1 MASSNN
7 QNSRKQKQILH
18 AATALF
24 LENGYGYTSLD
35 AVADKADVSK
45 PTIYSH
51 FKNKEALFAVVVE
64 QTCDELNKAFAFQD
78 ISTFKPRQALLIV
91 GTSFGDMLL
100 AAHTGAVFR
109 MVIAESR
116 RMRSVGQKL
125 HARIGETWEQSVAS
139 YLKQQSARGT
149 LAVSDPRLAARH
161 FLCMLKEW
169 FLWPELLGLS
179 NHFTAG
185 ERKRVIA
192 HTVKAFLSVATHSS
206 NR

>member
-1 MASSNN
+1 M
-7 QNSRKQKQILH
+7 
-18 AATALF
+18 
-24 LENGYGYTSLD
+24 D
-35 AVADKADVSK
+35 AVAEKADVSK

-64 QTCDELNKAFAFQD
+64 QTCDELNKTFAVQD
-78 ISTFKPRQALLIV
+78 ISTFKPERALLIV

-100 AAHTGAVFR
+100 AARTGAVFR

-116 RMRSVGQKL
+116 RMRGVGQDL

-149 LAVSDPRLAARH
+149 LAVGDPRLAARQ
-161 FLCMLKEW
+161 FLGTLKEC

-185 ERKRVIA
+185 ERKRVVA
-192 HTVKAFLSVATHSS
+192 HTVKTFLSVATGS
-206 NR
+206 NHR